1 MPAGPLGGPAG
12 GPTGTGGTGGAVG
25 PVADG
30 ASPLDVEGLRTR
42 VGTAL
47 TGFFATQSECLEEV
61 GSDLAPVLAA
71 AQAFL
76 ESGKRLRPAFAY
88 WGWRGAGGP
97 DNDAIVN
104 AASSLELLH
113 ACALVHDDVMDDSD
127 TRRGQPS
134 VHKRFAARHA
144 EAGWHGE
151 PDGFG
156 LASAVLLGD
165 MCLVWADQMLWTSG
179 LGQDALQRA
188 QPLYDRMRIQLMAGQ
203 YLDVLEQ
210 ARGSQSVE
218 SSLRVARF
226 KSAKYTVEGPLL
238 LGAALAGA
246 GHATMSAYT
255 AYGVPIG
262 EAFQLRDDV
271 LGVFGDPAETG
282 KPAGDDLREG
292 KRTVLVAEAVAAASS
307 AQRELVDRLLGDPAL
322 DAQGVERLRE
332 VIVETGALDRTE
344 SLIAQRRD
352 TALEAL
358 ATAEESGLVARSTAH
373 VLRALA
379 VAATARRV

>member
-1 MPAGPLGGPAG
+1 M
-12 GPTGTGGTGGAVG
+12 
-25 PVADG
+25 
-30 ASPLDVEGLRTR
+30 RTR
-42 VGTAL
+42 VGVAL
-47 TGFFATQSECLEEV
+47 TSFFDAQAECLDEV
-61 GSDLAPVLAA
+61 GADLAPVLGAA
-71 AQAFL
+71 RGFL
-76 ESGKRLRPAFAY
+76 ETGKRLRPAFAY

-97 DNDAIVN
+97 DGDAIVA

-113 ACALVHDDVMDDSD
+113 ACALIHDDVMDDSD

-134 VHKRFAARHA
+134 VHKRFAAEHGA
-144 EAGWHGE
+144 AGWHGT

-179 LGQDALQRA
+179 LGQEAVQRA

-246 GHATMSAYT
+246 GQATMAAYT

-292 KRTVLVAEAVAAASS
+292 KRTVLVAEAVAQATPG
-307 AQRELVDRLLGDPAL
+307 QRALVERLLGDPEL
-322 DAQGVERLRE
+322 DAAGVTALRE
-332 VIVETGALDRTE
+332 VIVDTGALARTE
-344 SLIAQRRD
+344 QLIAERRD
-352 TALEAL
+352 TALAAL
-358 ATAEESGLVARSTAH
+358 GTAEESGLIARPAAR
-373 VLRALA
+373 VLRDLA